1 MIGSLGIPE
10 ILIIGVLLLGIPFWI
25 WMLIEAATKERAES
39 QDRII
44 WVLVVLIGGFFGAL
58 VYFFAR
64 RPKRIAELGA

>member
-1 MIGSLGIPE
+1 MFGSLGIPE
-10 ILIIGVLLLGIPFWI
+10 LLILFVILLGIPFWI
-25 WMLIEAATKERAES
+25 WMLVEAVTKERPES

-44 WVLVVLIGGFFGAL
+44 WSLVVLIGGFFGAL